1 MLTNCS
7 QHENPLAPRSAWWCR
22 TARANP
28 ARSIRDRICAKQLAT
43 ATIQYLRLVGDTA
56 WQRRRWVWMNSPSYS
71 QAGGI
76 LRTYF
81 GQEWEAS
88 YYNIV
93 ANGKV
98 NKDAAWYYPS
108 PKEDRKSTR

>member
-56 WQRRRWVWMNSPSYS
+56 WQRRRRVWMNHPSYS

-81 GQEWEAS
+81 GQEWVGSLFLTLPHRRIALV
-88 YYNIV
+88 YR
-93 ANGKV
+93 
-98 NKDAAWYYPS
+98 AADY
-108 PKEDRKSTR
+108 K

>member
-81 GQEWEAS
+81 GQEWFLAHSSFDLNERGFPCRAS
-88 YYNIV
+88 ATGN
-93 ANGKV
+93 AE
-98 NKDAAWYYPS
+98 S
-108 PKEDRKSTR
+108 

>member
-81 GQEWEAS
+81 GQECSRPLCFDEL
-88 YYNIV
+88 
-93 ANGKV
+93 G
-98 NKDAAWYYPS
+98 S
-108 PKEDRKSTR
+108 PPYGTPVESTSRS